1 MKEFNKKL
9 LGIIMAFTLLISLI
23 IPSVSKVFASAPAN
37 TGDYG
42 ALQINSNK
50 TLIVSEVTDEESVSL
65 TFKDG
70 ETTVGTATVT
80 GTGLYTT
87 GNNNLVYTNNDVTVT
102 ANPEDGYEVSM
113 VLNGNN
119 VTSPA
124 EVTGFVA
131 GGAPQIVDINFAEEG
146 SDPGNGGGGN
156 QQGNTNGTVHYEYTG
171 VEAHITINGGEFDTN
186 PVTNPDIAG
195 AGGENGGQFDGPI
208 SYDYESGQVEVCVE
222 TLFTDRLTELTVNG
236 VSVVTDDNKTPDEL
250 LHMTRGQT
258 IHYIVNVD
266 KADNYVISSTSVAN
280 EGEYMTVGNFLWSYM
295 DVDKG
300 TDDYIGY
307 GNLELINLNY
317 NGVDY
322 SLEDIVLG
330 DYGYI
335 DWREWENNDTHQMEG
350 GALLPAGA
358 TLTVRLMPKAGYQLT
373 SFTINGGEI
382 EAGDDYHVGI
392 YTFEVPRGNFHLGA
406 HFTKVN
412 NEVDAEDAEVIE
424 SGSIKLGGLEESM
437 TVGTAKLGIKD
448 VELDPSQ
455 ITNIKDAANG
465 YDVKTYLDISLFN
478 TIYKGTADD
487 SWDNQVEE
495 LDHEATI
502 TLQLSDDVDGN
513 DIVIVHE
520 LHEGDTIIGYE
531 VIPTVFDPVKHT
543 ITFKTSSFSNYAIA
557 SRTVTSPKTGDNVG
571 IYGLILI
578 LSLSGLVLYNKSKSV
593 KKFK

>member
-373 SFTINGGEI
+373 SFTINGGEF
-382 EAGDDYHVGI
+382 EAGDDDHVGI